1 MKKLLLVML
10 TLFAVVT
17 LSACSDV
24 CIGTSCITEEP
35 TENPGET
42 PDECE
47 DPGTGTEQPT
57 LDGIL
62 FYDHINGHGD
72 VVEDH
77 VAYLLFEE
85 EMQGFV
91 KYQVAYLSCTCR
103 PADVNFWQVMYIEV
117 NKFTDDVKVISFT
130 QDDPSS
136 SHPYTAGLWG
146 DSSPTPTGKTT
157 EDFHNEFIPWLLGK
171 TIEDFDGIS
180 VFTNDDYHGIQNT
193 TTIAETDL
201 IDSFAGSSV
210 STNNMIRIVKT
221 ILEYHEE
228 EYGR

>member
-1 MKKLLLVML
+1 MKKLLLVAL

-24 CIGTSCITEEP
+24 CIGTSCVT
-35 TENPGET
+35 GEV
-42 PDECE
+42 DNE
-47 DPGTGTEQPT
+47 DPGNGTTEP
-57 LDGIL
+57 LEGVIY
-62 FYDHINGHGD
+62 YDHLNGHGD

-77 VAYLLFEE
+77 VAYILFEE
-85 EMQGFV
+85 EMQSFV

-103 PADVNFWQVMYIEV
+103 PSDVNFWQVMYIEV
-117 NKFTDDVKVISFT
+117 NKYTNTVKVISFT
-130 QDDPSS
+130 QDNPNSD
-136 SHPYTAGLWG
+136 HPYTAGLWG

-157 EDFHNEFIPWLLGK
+157 EDFAEDFIPWLVGK
-171 TIEDFDGIS
+171 SLADFDGIS
-180 VFTNDDYHGIQNT
+180 VFTNDVNDPEGRYYGLNT
-193 TTIAETDL
+193 VTIDEQDL

-228 EYGR
+228 QYD